1 MMNKQELNEIIAEEQ
16 ALYVKS
22 NESFRRFV
30 HQKRYMI
37 WRYLCWFRRA
47 QYYQE
52 QLASRSGLGRLY
64 AKLAYRFASRRKNIC
79 GEKCGVEITNNSRLG
94 RRLSIWHSGVVIDAQ
109 VGDNVS
115 IRGNMVLGS
124 RDLKCTSGRP
134 VIGNGVEIGF
144 GAAVIGN
151 VTIADGCIIGAN
163 AVVTKDFL
171 EPGTVI
177 VGVPAKALKKGE

>member
-1 MMNKQELNEIIAEEQ
+1 MTKQELNTIIAEEK
-16 ALYVKS
+16 AMYIKS
-22 NESFRRFV
+22 NYPFRWFT
-30 HQKRYMI
+30 HQKRYLI
-37 WRYLCWFRRA
+37 WKYLAWFRRA
-47 QYYQE
+47 QFYRE
-52 QLASRSGLGRLY
+52 QLSAVSGLRKLWY
-64 AKLAYRFASRRKNIC
+64 KLAYPLALRRKNVF
-79 GEKCGVEITNNSRLG
+79 GEKCGVEITNNSIIG
-94 RRLSIWHSGVVIDAQ
+94 RKLSIWHSGVVIDAQ

-134 VIGNGVEIGF
+134 VIGDGVEIGY

-163 AVVTKDFL
+163 AVVTKSFL
-171 EPGTVI
+171 ESGTVI

>member
-1 MMNKQELNEIIAEEQ
+1 MTKQELNEIIAEEK
-16 ALYVKS
+16 AMYVKT
-22 NESFRRFV
+22 NGLFRRFT

-37 WRYLCWFRRA
+37 WSYLAWFRRA
-47 QYYQE
+47 QFYRE
-52 QLASRSGLGRLY
+52 QLSSASGLK
-64 AKLAYRFASRRKNIC
+64 KLWYRMAYPIALRRKNC
-79 GEKCGVEITNNSRLG
+79 YGEKCGIEITNNSILG
-94 RRLSIWHSGVVIDAQ
+94 RNLSIWHSGVVIDAQ

-134 VIGNGVEIGF
+134 TIGSGVEIGY

-163 AVVTKDFL
+163 AVVTKSFP

-177 VGVPAKALKKGE
+177 AGVPAKALKKGE